1 MDKLQMA
8 IDLTNGEATESVMM
22 AKLAEAEYDIM
33 HRLDP
38 LGAVGLTTLP
48 AQYDMLAC
56 KLAARRWYKMGAEGE
71 ISHGENGVNRGYY
84 SADDEDLL
92 RAVMPYAKVVK

>member
-8 IDLTNGEATESVMM
+8 IDLTNGEATENVMM

-38 LGAVGLTTLP
+38 LGAANLTELP
-48 AQYDMLAC
+48 PKYDMLAC
-56 KLAARRWYKMGAEGE
+56 KLAARRWFKMGAEGE
-71 ISHGENGVNRGYY
+71 ISHGENGVNRIFY

-92 RAVMPYAKVVK
+92 RAVMPYAKVM

>member
-1 MDKLQMA
+1 MDKLSMA

-22 AKLAEAEYDIM
+22 ARLAEAEYDIM

-38 LGAVGLTTLP
+38 LGAVGLTALP
-48 AQYDMLAC
+48 PQYDMLAV
-56 KLAARRWYKMGAEGE
+56 KLAVRRFYKMGAEGE
-71 ISHGENGVNRGYY
+71 TAHNENGVNRAYY

>member
-1 MDKLQMA
+1 MDKLRMA
-8 IDLTNGEATESVMM
+8 MDLTNNEANESVML
-22 AKLAEAEYDIM
+22 AKLAEAEYDIL

-38 LGAVGLTTLP
+38 LGVVGLTELP
-48 AQYDMLAC
+48 SKYDMLAC

-71 ISHGENGVNRGYY
+71 TAHNENGVNRTYG

-92 RAVMPYAKVVK
+92 RAVMPYARVM

>member
-1 MDKLQMA
+1 MFDKLTMA
-8 IDLTNGEATESVMM
+8 IDLTNGEASEKVML

-48 AQYDMLAC
+48 SQYDMLAV
-56 KLAARRWYKMGAEGE
+56 KLAVRRFYKMGAEGE
-71 ISHGENGVNRGYY
+71 TAHNENGVNRTYG

-92 RAVMPYAKVVK
+92 RAVMPYAKVM

>member
-38 LGAVGLTTLP
+38 LGVANLTELP
-48 AQYDMLAC
+48 AKYDMLAC
-56 KLAARRWYKMGAEGE
+56 KLAVRRFYKMGAEGE
-71 ISHGENGVNRGYY
+71 TAHNENGVNRAYY

-92 RAVMPYAKVVK
+92 RAVMPYAKVM

>member
-22 AKLAEAEYDIM
+22 AKLAEAEYDIL

-38 LGAVGLTTLP
+38 LGAANLTELP
-48 AQYDMLAC
+48 SKYDMLAC
-56 KLAARRWYKMGAEGE
+56 KLAARRWFKMGAEGE
-71 ISHGENGVNRGYY
+71 VSHGENGVNRSWY

-92 RAVMPYAKVVK
+92 RAVMPYAKVM

>member
-1 MDKLQMA
+1 MDKLSMA
-8 IDLTNGEATESVMM
+8 IDLTNGEATENVMM

-38 LGAVGLTTLP
+38 LGAANLTELP
-48 AQYDMLAC
+48 PKYDMLAV
-56 KLAARRWYKMGAEGE
+56 KLAVRRFYKMGAEGE
-71 ISHGENGVNRGYY
+71 ITHNENGVNRTYG

-92 RAVMPYAKVVK
+92 RAVMPYAKVM

>member
-1 MDKLQMA
+1 MDKLSMA
-8 IDLTNGEATESVMM
+8 IDLTNGEATENVML

-38 LGAVGLTTLP
+38 LGAVGLTELP
-48 AQYDMLAC
+48 TKYDMLAV
-56 KLAARRWYKMGAEGE
+56 KLAVRRFYKMGAEGE
-71 ISHGENGVNRGYY
+71 TAHNENGVNRTYG

-92 RAVMPYAKVVK
+92 RAVMPYAKVM